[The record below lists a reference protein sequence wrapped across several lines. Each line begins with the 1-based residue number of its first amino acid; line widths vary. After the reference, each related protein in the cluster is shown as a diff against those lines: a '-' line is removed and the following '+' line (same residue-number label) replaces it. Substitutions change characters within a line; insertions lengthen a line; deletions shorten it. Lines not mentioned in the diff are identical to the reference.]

1 MSDSW
6 VVGDLGGTNARFALA
21 NSTRSL
27 YDPLTMPTHSAST
40 LAALVGEFLDKQG
53 GPAPSAA
60 CFACAGPI
68 LGDRVALTNADLE
81 FSVEESRRHLG
92 LDRLLIVNDF
102 AAIARAA
109 PALTASDL
117 FPLGAAIPT
126 PSDGPSVV
134 VGPGTGL
141 GVATVAP
148 RSEGWVVIAGEGGH
162 VAMSGL
168 YDDELAILRVLRQRY
183 GFASAEMVLSG
194 PGISRLFEILSASR
208 GDTNGERL
216 GPEVVVD
223 RALVEGDGTCL
234 AVLDTFCRLL
244 AVTAANAALTVGAVG
259 GVFLAGGILRRFP
272 RFVEHGE
279 FRARFEAH
287 PQAARYLRD
296 IATAIV
302 MTPEPGLLGA
312 MHLLADDDAA
322 R

>member
-1 MSDSW
+1 

-21 NSTRSL
+21 NSRTRSL
-27 YDPLTMPTHSAST
+27 NDPLKMPTHSAST

-81 FSVEESRRHLG
+81 FSVEESRRRLG

-109 PALTASDL
+109 PVLTASDL
-117 FPLGAAIPT
+117 FPLGGAIPS

-168 YDDELAILRVLRQRY
+168 YDDELAVLRALRQRY

-194 PGISRLFEILSASR
+194 PGMTRLFEILSASR
-208 GDTNGERL
+208 GETNGERL

-223 RALVEGDGTCL
+223 RALVEGDETCL
-234 AVLDTFCRLL
+234 AALDMFCRLL
-244 AVTAANAALTVGAVG
+244 AVTAANAALTVSAVG

-272 RFVEHGE
+272 RFVERGE

-302 MTPEPGLLGA
+302 MTPEPGLIGA
-312 MHLLADDDAA
+312 MHLLADDAAA